1 MERKSTAN
9 AINILLNI
17 MERALEVQKEVFV
30 CNVDYTKAF
39 DKVQHDEIITQLT
52 HLEIDGKDQRMI
64 KNMYCEQTAA
74 I

>member
-1 MERKSTAN
+1 
-9 AINILLNI
+9 

-52 HLEIDGKDQRMI
+52 HLKIDGKDQ
-64 KNMYCEQTAA
+64 
-74 I
+74 